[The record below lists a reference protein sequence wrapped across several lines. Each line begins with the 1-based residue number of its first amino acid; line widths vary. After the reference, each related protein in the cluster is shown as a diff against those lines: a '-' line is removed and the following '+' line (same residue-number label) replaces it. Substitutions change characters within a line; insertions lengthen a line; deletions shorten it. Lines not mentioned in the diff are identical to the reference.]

1 MTPPSSALP
10 ETLHVLVGRI
20 AAGDRAAL
28 RTLYTALADIV
39 AGEVRRALTDP
50 AEVHAAVCSTFVEVW
65 WLARFHTGRD
75 ADIPAWIAFVAGQR
89 ATERRRAT
97 AAREPGGKFIAYAPD
112 VSCVALAGLLGH
124 TVPALPGDRVISA
137 PDPLYRST

>member
-1 MTPPSSALP
+1 MTLSPSVLP
-10 ETLHVLVGRI
+10 ESLNALIGRI

-50 AEVHAAVCSTFVEVW
+50 AEVQAAVCSTFVEVW
-65 WLARFHTGRD
+65 WLARFHTQPN

-89 ATERRRAT
+89 AAERRRAT
-97 AAREPGGKFIAYAPD
+97 ASPQPGTKFISYDPD
-112 VSCVALAGLLGH
+112 ISRVALAGLLGH
-124 TVPALPGDRVISA
+124 AVPARMMIA
-137 PDPLYRST
+137 

>member
-1 MTPPSSALP
+1 MMPSTPVLP
-10 ETLHVLVGRI
+10 ETLHVLIGRI

-28 RTLYTALADIV
+28 RTVYAALADIV
-39 AGEVRRALTDP
+39 TAEVRRALSDP

-89 ATERRRAT
+89 AAERRRAT
-97 AAREPGGKFIAYAPD
+97 ASPEPGVKFISYDPD
-112 VSCVALAGLLGH
+112 ISRVALAGLLGH
-124 TVPALPGDRVISA
+124 AVPVHRLIA
-137 PDPLYRST
+137 

>member
-1 MTPPSSALP
+1 MTPPPTPLP

-28 RTLYTALADIV
+28 RTLYAALADIV
-39 AGEVRRALTDP
+39 AGEVRRALSDP
-50 AEVHAAVCSTFVEVW
+50 AEVQAAVCSTFVEVW

-89 ATERRRAT
+89 AAERRRAT
-97 AAREPGGKFIAYAPD
+97 VTGDPGGRLVAYDPD
-112 VSCVALAGLLGH
+112 VSRVALAGLLGH
-124 TVPALPGDRVISA
+124 AAPAPQLIG
-137 PDPLYRST
+137 